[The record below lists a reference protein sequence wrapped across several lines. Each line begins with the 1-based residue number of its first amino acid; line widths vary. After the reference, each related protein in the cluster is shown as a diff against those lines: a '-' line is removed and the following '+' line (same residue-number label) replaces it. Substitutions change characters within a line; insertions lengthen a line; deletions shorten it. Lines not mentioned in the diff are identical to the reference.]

1 MYPTDPEGQLKKREW
16 HRDNHDVH
24 RQDIFVF
31 GSNLSGIHGSGAAYH
46 ARHQCDAI
54 IGDGVGR
61 TGRCY
66 AIPTKNEDISETLD
80 LATIA
85 VFVRGFLAHA
95 KMNPKTTFFV
105 TRIGCGLA
113 GLQNA
118 DIAPM
123 FADAPENC
131 IMPELWAPFYLP
143 KEQDTL
149 TKV

>member
-1 MYPTDPEGQLKKREW
+1 MKRRW
-16 HRDNHDVH
+16 HRDNHDASKDDV
-24 RQDIFVF
+24 FVF
-31 GSNLSGIHGSGAAYH
+31 GSNLSGIHGGGAAYY
-46 ARHQCDAI
+46 ARERCEAL
-54 IGDGVGR
+54 IGDGIGR

-95 KMNPKTTFFV
+95 RMRPKETFFV

-131 IMPELWAPFYLP
+131 IMPELWAPFYIP
-143 KEQDTL
+143 KEQAPL
-149 TKV
+149 VEV